1 MVPWPIALLSLFYG
15 VIATLS
21 ASSVWRILMGVSD
34 RWLGWSLAWL
44 MLSGGAMCGLA
55 LLHPWGRR
63 LAIGTSV
70 CLLVVT
76 LALAGLFV
84 RAGQPLVGLLIAFMA
99 SVHVLIIRYLQR
111 PRIKRYFG
119 FRNVDFELDHSH

>member
-1 MVPWPIALLSLFYG
+1 
-15 VIATLS
+15 
-21 ASSVWRILMGVSD
+21 MGVSD

-99 SVHVLIIRYLQR
+99 SVHVLIIL
-111 PRIKRYFG
+111 PVMFFILKRRAGVSGTIAPTPVFG
-119 FRNVDFELDHSH
+119 SATHDPLSS